1 MKSQDSDFRYMALN
15 DLAATITRKSVFS
28 PVPDGI
34 EVMTVQQVLDLLS
47 DKNTEVKNLAVN
59 TYVARSRDS

>member
-1 MKSQDSDFRYMALN
+1 MALN
-15 DLAATITRKSVFS
+15 DLAATISRKSVFS

-34 EVMTVQQVLDLLS
+34 EEMTVQQVLDLLS

-59 TYVARSRDS
+59 TCVTR